1 MGLFDIFKKKPPT
14 HEEKVDLAYRCY
26 KPEKV
31 GLVFPGGKKQA
42 SNIIRS
48 IAKLIGAN
56 LESLDAKGYYGL
68 LSIFSDVLIRRVVT
82 HSTDDNI
89 VASLQSKHSQ
99 EIKNKAI
106 AQKVLAYCTI
116 NMQNHDFCL
125 DNAESIDALSLF
137 DNILS
142 KNEQIA
148 QSNGTAQTEN
158 LDDPDYGLVPEKP
171 VYVKGVE
178 GSEEYLR
185 NLRTS
190 LGEIVTWERRGS
202 LAVDNVNGMVDIYEI
217 ILPSGKLYKT
227 IYLNMY
233 GMQNSTK
240 APKGFDTKWASPD
253 TTFKKGHRSNASI
266 VSSLHQNFAKL
277 LIMNYV
283 SYKNNGQGLT
293 LQVISKGLDSFSKM
307 KEYEEC
313 ICALANTYT
322 LDKQRTYLDLVEELI
337 CPPSQLTEG
346 LHIFAFANK
355 LRRGIASSQDAQHF
369 EDYVKAT
376 IGSSDPKN
384 LDQLREEYE
393 PVQYVCPQGT
403 ATEKELKEYDSKLGN
418 AMVFASH
425 QAGISHW
432 HRKYQGLW
440 NVAFVCARKSFDNGQ
455 GVIRASKLPSF
466 NGNTTQAFHLL
477 CTQALYAGIIAAKAF
492 CQADGN
498 ADGIEQRIIR
508 MNFREI
514 SDEAAHIMGYPAGN
528 DNTFT
533 NKYVPITSAV
543 IDFWRKTSGNSDL
556 SLKTMVLTLKAVFEF
571 GAGLY
576 FK

>member
-1 MGLFDIFKKKPPT
+1 MGLFDIFRKKPPT

-26 KPEKV
+26 KPEMV
-31 GLVFPGGKKQA
+31 DMVFPGGKKQA
-42 SNIIRS
+42 SNIICS

-56 LESLDAKGYYGL
+56 LDLLDAKGYYGL
-68 LSIFSDVLIRRVVT
+68 LSIFSDVVIRRVIT

-89 VASLQSKHSQ
+89 VDSLQTKHNQ
-99 EIKNKAI
+99 EITSKAV

-125 DNAESIDALSLF
+125 DNAESMDALSLF

-148 QSNGTAQTEN
+148 QSNGAAQAEN
-158 LDDPDYGLVPEKP
+158 LNDPDYGLVPEKP
-171 VYVKGVE
+171 VYVKGVA
-178 GSEEYLR
+178 GSEEYLG
-185 NLRTS
+185 NLRTL
-190 LGEIVTWERRGS
+190 LGEMVTWERRGS
-202 LAVDNVNGMVDIYEI
+202 LAVDKVNGMVDIYEI

-233 GMQNSTK
+233 GTQNSTK
-240 APKGFDTKWASPD
+240 TPKGFGSNGASTD
-253 TTFKKGHRSNASI
+253 VTFKKGHRSNASI
-266 VSSLHQNFAKL
+266 MSSLHKNFAKL

-313 ICALANTYT
+313 ICVLANTYT

-346 LHIFAFANK
+346 IHIFAFANK
-355 LRRGIASSQDAQHF
+355 LRQGTASLHDAQCF
-369 EDYVKAT
+369 EDYVKEA
-376 IGSSDPKN
+376 ISNGDPKN
-384 LDQLREEYE
+384 FDQLREEYQ
-393 PVQYVCPQGT
+393 PVHYVCPQGT
-403 ATEKELKEYDSKLGN
+403 VTEKELKEYDNKLGN

-425 QAGISHW
+425 QAGVSHW
-432 HRKYQGLW
+432 HRKYQSLW
-440 NVAFVCARKSFDNGQ
+440 SVAFACAQKSFDNGQ

-466 NGNTTQAFHLL
+466 NGNTIQAFHLL
-477 CTQALYAGIIAAKAF
+477 CTQALYAGIIAAKEY
-492 CQADGN
+492 CQADGKT
-498 ADGIEQRIIR
+498 DGIEQRIIR

-514 SDEAAHIMGYPAGN
+514 SDEAAHIMGFSAGN
-528 DNTFT
+528 DSAFI
-533 NKYVPITSAV
+533 NKYNPIISAV
-543 IDFWRKTSGNSDL
+543 IDFWRKTSNNSDL
-556 SLKTMVLTLKAVFEF
+556 CLKTMVLTLSAVFEF